1 MSPRSTGRR
10 ELATNA
16 SVLKETKAL
25 QDDSMEALERIR
37 RQAAE
42 TKELGTETLLA
53 LNEQTQRLESAEAQ
67 TTRLKSELKK
77 ADKLQDRFARHAFKF
92 GNKRRAKKELKEEE
106 KLAAKANQAESTTTT
121 FMRRGPRPKN
131 NGKEEEKLAAASA
144 KANQAESTTTTFK
157 RRGPRPKNNGKEN
170 PIVEERNDRPRSRK
184 TKEHGSKVPAKPP
197 SKPKKTKTKTKTKK
211 PKEELLSDQDR
222 RDLRDIDTADAIID
236 EGIDALGDEV
246 ADLLALSKTIGV
258 VADKQNAKLETIDA
272 NLETTKTQS
281 KLLNKRMKLFTRK

>member
-106 KLAAKANQAESTTTT
+106 KLA
-121 FMRRGPRPKN
+121 
-131 NGKEEEKLAAASA
+131 A